1 MSVRKKARTA
11 RFKLQRRLMLE
22 LPGLGKSGALER
34 KPYPPGQHGQSR
46 KKFSE
51 FGLQLEEKQKLRI
64 HYGVRENQMRRFV
77 HLAKKGKNS
86 NWVENLV
93 QLLESRLDNVLFRA
107 GFAQS
112 IAAAKQ
118 LISHRKVVV
127 NGRKVDIRSYIV
139 RAGDT
144 ISLTSSGYKEQ
155 TYLLSIETPRLTLP
169 DYLELVGSKE
179 SYQIKVKELP
189 SIAHLPFAFEPGLV
203 TGYYSLRG

>member
-22 LPGLGKSGALER
+22 LPGLGKAGALER

-64 HYGVRENQMRRFV
+64 HYGLRENQMRRFV
-77 HLAKKGKNS
+77 HAAQKGKNS

-93 QLLESRLDNVLFRA
+93 QILERRLDNILFRA
-107 GFAQS
+107 GFASS

-118 LISHRKVVV
+118 LVSHGKVLV
-127 NGRKVDIRSYIV
+127 NGKKVTIRSYSV
-139 RAGDT
+139 KQQDVV
-144 ISLTSSGYKEQ
+144 SLTASAYKEQ
-155 TYLLSIETPRLTLP
+155 TYLLSIDTPRLALP
-169 DYLELVGSKE
+169 DYLTLEGEKE
-179 SYQIKVKELP
+179 SKTIKISDLP
-189 SIAHLPFAFEPGLV
+189 NISHLPFPFEPGLV
-203 TGYYSLRG
+203 TAYYSLRG